1 MKDFTRDERIMMMLY
16 NPGTRAGLVAELE
29 AMRLQLT
36 PSERRLG
43 RLSKSR
49 LLHPDGG
56 RSRQTSD
63 REPGA
68 VDSLPYHC
76 GPALQ
81 RCIL

>member
-43 RLSKSR
+43 RLSRSVLDK
-49 LLHPDGG
+49 LDGMTEAEFDGLNLYPD
-56 RSRQTSD
+56 
-63 REPGA
+63 
-68 VDSLPYHC
+68 
-76 GPALQ
+76 
-81 RCIL
+81 I

>member
-43 RLSKSR
+43 RLSRSVLDK
-49 LLHPDGG
+49 LDGMTEAEFDGLDLHPD
-56 RSRQTSD
+56 
-63 REPGA
+63 
-68 VDSLPYHC
+68 V
-76 GPALQ
+76 
-81 RCIL
+81 

>member
-43 RLSKSR
+43 RLSKSV
-49 LLHPDGG
+49 LEKLEGKEL
-56 RSRQTSD
+56 TSAGHLSARD
-63 REPGA
+63 ISFAEEMAP
-68 VDSLPYHC
+68 PTQ
-76 GPALQ
+76 PTM
-81 RCIL
+81 